1 MNNLH
6 LLVGIVVLYFLFTQL
21 QLNESKSLHS
31 SFIENH
37 SSTINSTNLGFV
49 KPEHRLLKIFSSISS
64 GKKIKLS
71 GSCNKF
77 IYNKNTIDKSVND
90 RLTAI
95 MKNLINTLNQIS
107 QQDYYMKNIENVYG
121 LIDSKGNQRYILDFF
136 IYDTKNYYTIRLVS
150 DIVLIDDEIYINY
163 LNVQTGSNST
173 ILNKYD
179 VKFNSTG
186 ILLDSDMFHENIANL
201 FDNYYMNSFSIV
213 GVSDTSLEYNKEDLN
228 DVITLNAIHNMYL
241 PSSLSESSMNELKSK
256 DLSSYLEMYL
266 PQNQNAI
273 KNPSFCDKYK
283 IEWDSYGLPHEN
295 TSDENCYVNN
305 HQTTSEINQPWFGP
319 GVIYERSSND
329 QYQWLKN
336 VERGNIIR
344 AQGY

>member
-1 MNNLH
+1 MNNYH
-6 LLVGIVVLYFLFTQL
+6 LVGGIIVLLIIFTQL
-21 QLNESKSLHS
+21 QLQESKGLNSTHR
-31 SFIENH
+31 ENH
-37 SSTINSTNLGFV
+37 KSSMNSTNLGFV

-77 IYNKNTIDKSVND
+77 VYNKNTIDTSVND
-90 RLTAI
+90 RLIAI
-95 MKNLINTLNQIS
+95 MKKLMNTINQIS

-121 LIDSKGNQRYILDFF
+121 LIDSKGNQRYIIDFF
-136 IYDTKNYYTIRLVS
+136 VYDTKNYYTIRLVS
-150 DIVLIDDEIYINY
+150 DIVIIDNEIYINY

-173 ILNKYD
+173 MLNKYD

-201 FDNYYMNSFSIV
+201 FDNYYMNSFSVV

-228 DVITLNAIHNMYL
+228 DVITLNAITNMYL
-241 PSSLSESSMNELKSK
+241 PSSLSESTLNELESK
-256 DLSSYLEMYL
+256 DLTSYLEMYL
-266 PQNQNAI
+266 PHNQSTI
-273 KNPSFCDKYK
+273 KNPSFCNKYK
-283 IEWDSYGLPHEN
+283 IEWDSYGVPHEN
-295 TSDENCYVNN
+295 KSDKNCYVNN
-305 HQTTSEINQPWFGP
+305 QQTTSEINQPWFGP
-319 GVIYERSSND
+319 GVIYKRSSED

-336 VERGNIIR
+336 VEQGNIIR